1 MLYFSE
7 SSIVCSPQ
15 SGVSAFTQS
24 HDGIHFRNERIR
36 LENMSA
42 SDIGVNLFVYLEE
55 VRKHE

>member
-1 MLYFSE
+1 M
-7 SSIVCSPQ
+7 CSPQ

-24 HDGIHFRNERIR
+24 HDDIHFRNERIR